1 MSAETSPVTSETPD
15 DYLNALVA
23 AHVELEKILKQRS
36 DLDKRTLELKKT
48 IEGLAAL
55 CGVEPWADA
64 IERDAAAAADA
75 NRSGITQAIRRAL
88 SESKVPLSPTELRS
102 SLIAQGISMA
112 RYANEMVVIHNTLN
126 RLVKQNEVVR
136 VQNPS
141 GQIVA
146 YTLRKWVGPDS
157 AKASGMRG

>member
-1 MSAETSPVTSETPD
+1 MDAPLETNETSS
-15 DYLNALVA
+15 DYLSALVA
-23 AHVELEKILKQRS
+23 AHDELERVLKQRA
-36 DLDKRTLELKKT
+36 DLDKRMLELKKT

-55 CGVEPWADA
+55 CDVEPWADA

-75 NRSGITQAIRRAL
+75 SRSGITQAIRRAL
-88 SESKVPLSPTELRS
+88 SESKVPLSPTEIRS
-102 SLIAQGISMA
+102 ALIAQGISMA

-146 YTLRKWVGPDS
+146 YTLRKGTGT
-157 AKASGMRG
+157 AGASGMRG